1 MYASSKG
8 ATSHPFRIIENDA
21 MSIQSMQSLGRVGR
35 ILSGSLD
42 PSSSSVGRDSNQL
55 SMQQNPAVSSSS
67 LINSNSSSNTTLVE
81 KVKDQDTQSMNS
93 SNTEYSLRLAE
104 PDLVSSTKLAHSKT
118 TDSITSTGP
127 VAPPR

>member
-1 MYASSKG
+1 
-8 ATSHPFRIIENDA
+8 

-42 PSSSSVGRDSNQL
+42 PSSSVGRDSNQL
-55 SMQQNPAVSSSS
+55 SMQQNPSVSSSS

-81 KVKDQDTQSMNS
+81 KVKDADSQSMNS

-127 VAPPR
+127 VAPPRYRN